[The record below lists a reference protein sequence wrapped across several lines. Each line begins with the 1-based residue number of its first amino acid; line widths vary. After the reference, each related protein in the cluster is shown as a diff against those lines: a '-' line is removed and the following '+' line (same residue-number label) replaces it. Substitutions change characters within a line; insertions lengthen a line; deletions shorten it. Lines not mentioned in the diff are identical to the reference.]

1 MEIETRHEKFER
13 YVVSAT
19 AFICAVALALLS
31 FLGPSG
37 LQLII
42 YRTSQSVIYQIQGQD
57 LVNVL
62 FLAPI
67 CVIGGILHFRGNEN
81 SKYFLILVGL
91 YISLYTGF
99 AYGIGQ
105 EWSHPAYTGNVERF
119 FLLFYVLVVG
129 GLLLFISSFSMFKE
143 EDAPDFNPKSLRIY
157 IGLMTVF
164 LILFSLMW
172 VKEVIE
178 VILTGN
184 TLKGTYLDSP
194 NVFWII
200 RYLDLGFTI
209 PIGFIGLYLLGTRP
223 KKAYPLILAFY
234 GFFGTLGTAVLG
246 MAVVMVLNGD
256 PSVQG
261 GALVI
266 FPVLTI
272 LAWAGFFYLIKTK
285 IHWLNKP

>member
-1 MEIETRHEKFER
+1 MEIETKNERFER
-13 YVVSAT
+13 YVISST
-19 AFICAVALALLS
+19 AFVCAVALGLLS
-31 FLGPSG
+31 LLGPSG
-37 LQLII
+37 LEMIV

-57 LVNVL
+57 IVNVL
-62 FLAPI
+62 FLAPL
-67 CVIGGILHFRGNEN
+67 CVIGGVLHLRRNEN

-129 GLLLFISSFSMFKE
+129 GLLLFISSYAMFKE
-143 EDAPDFNPKSLRIY
+143 EDAPEFDPRNLKIY
-157 IGLMTVF
+157 IGLMSVF
-164 LILFSLMW
+164 LVLFSLMW
-172 VKEVIE
+172 TKEIIE
-178 VILTGN
+178 VVTTGN
-184 TLKGTYLDSP
+184 TLKGTYTESP

-200 RYLDLGFTI
+200 RYLDLGITI
-209 PIGFIGLYLLGTRP
+209 PMGFIGLYLLGTRP

-272 LAWAGFFYLIKTK
+272 LAWVGFFYLIKTK
-285 IHWLNKP
+285 IPWLNKP